1 MIKVMTVIG
10 TRPEAIKMTPV
21 IKKLNNYPEEFESVV
36 CATAQHREML
46 DQVLNIF
53 DISPDYDLN
62 LMQPDQSLSQLTAR
76 ILTALENVI
85 VKEQPQ
91 WVLVQGDTTSVMA
104 ASLVAFYHRVKVGH
118 VEAGLRTGDK
128 AQPFPEEINRR
139 IADVLA
145 DLYFAPT
152 ERNRE
157 NLLRE
162 GVPPQAVIVTG
173 NTVVDALMMTSQRVA
188 GRPLDARIGN
198 IDGKRLILVTAHRRE
213 NFGTP
218 LANICQALIEIA
230 LQYQDDVHIVYPVHL
245 NPNVFHPVHKMLGGV
260 PNISL
265 TPPVDYETFVG
276 LMNRACLILTDSGGL
291 QEESPS
297 LDKPVLVLRQTT
309 ERPEVVA
316 LGAARLVGTECET
329 IVRETVRLLEDPIA
343 YGEMASVANPYGDG
357 RASQRI
363 VQAILTHSVGFSKE
377 LKQ

>member
-1 MIKVMTVIG
+1 MIKVMTIIG
-10 TRPEAIKMTPV
+10 TRPEAIKMAPV
-21 IKKLNNYPEEFESVV
+21 IKELNSYPGKFESVV

-62 LMQPDQSLSQLTAR
+62 LMRPDQSLSQLTAR
-76 ILTALENVI
+76 ILTALDEII
-85 VKEQPQ
+85 VEEQPH
-91 WVLVQGDTTSVMA
+91 WVLVQGDTTTVMV

-128 AQPFPEEINRR
+128 FQPFPEEINRR

-162 GVPPQAVIVTG
+162 GVSPQAIMVIG
-173 NTVVDALMMTSQRVA
+173 NTVIDALMMTARRVV
-188 GRPLDARIGN
+188 GRPLSARIGSV
-198 IDGKRLILVTAHRRE
+198 DGKRLILVTAHRRE
-213 NFGTP
+213 NFGAP
-218 LANICQALIEIA
+218 LANICRALVKIA
-230 LQYQDDVHIVYPVHL
+230 YQYRDDVRIVYPVHF
-245 NPNVFHPVHKMLGGV
+245 NPNVFHPVHEMLDGV

-265 TPPVDYETFVG
+265 IEPVDYESFVG
-276 LMNRACLILTDSGGL
+276 LMSRAYLILTDSGGL

-297 LDKPVLVLRQTT
+297 LGKPVLVLRETT

-316 LGAARLVGTECET
+316 LGAAKLVGTDCET
-329 IVRETVRLLEDPIA
+329 IVRETVRLLEDPSA
-343 YGEMASVANPYGDG
+343 YREMASVTNPYGDG
-357 RASQRI
+357 HASQRI
-363 VQAILTHSVGFSKE
+363 VQAIRAYSEGFSE
-377 LKQ
+377 EH